1 MLKFEFDATWA
12 RDLAYHWLLAL
23 FVVFGTGLAP
33 PLALWLQ
40 LNYYTYCDDPDCSDI
55 VEELRRSLDLQAD
68 PCNNFYRFV
77 CGRWELTNRP
87 FADQTSQQRH
97 RFRQEIAAAMLHRGS
112 RRHDQSAVDKA
123 AWLYKDCR
131 YQPFDDSC
139 QLNAVASVLT
149 DLNITWPFTKEH
161 SDSISNLPL
170 ATALT
175 SAHLRHGLDIL
186 YTMGVVFRG
195 VNNRRRIVLHIG
207 HLLPLPE
214 PLLSAEQ
221 LNRAVINVA
230 AMMGSIGADYKH
242 LAKLVQVQEQNLAAF
257 LKEEQEEGDENTM
270 VTFEEAQIR
279 FPEHNWSLIMA
290 LINDEV
296 GSALTAQDHLSISG
310 RALEAAKTVLKEGA
324 AMHAFLGWRIVRT
337 LAPMCC
343 GLAGI
348 MMAQAAGGD
357 VDIVSDLL
365 AESTL
370 DRLQEHMPMALAA
383 PYIEQKRPGE
393 AREDI
398 QWYIARLMQ
407 SFERSFY
414 HSTYLSKNFQ
424 RRAARLVR
432 RFKSHLLYPD
442 YTHLDVQVDRAY
454 RYLPDFEGDCLN
466 MTLTLLRESTRH
478 RLRQLGKVAAPYG
491 EGWELPQTAV
501 QALYSLEAY
510 ALFVPLGVA
519 ASPLYATGA
528 PATWKLGALGTVLG
542 QEIADKIFGL
552 AESRRQ
558 LAKPEEHCFINA
570 SLTHAH
576 AVHAAYNALS
586 LAVHEG
592 GTATERQR
600 LRGLERFGE
609 AQLLFLASC
618 FTLCHVDGDEAGSKE
633 ALCNEAMRNSRDFA
647 QSFQCP
653 PNSAMN
659 PTEKCTL

>member
-1 MLKFEFDATWA
+1 MLKFDFDATWA

-23 FVVFGTGLAP
+23 FVVFGAGLAP

-77 CGRWELTNRP
+77 CGHWELNNRP

-97 RFRQEIAAAMLHRGS
+97 RFRQEIAVAMLRRGP
-112 RRHDQSAVDKA
+112 RRQDQSGVDKA
-123 AWLYKDCR
+123 ARLYKDCR
-131 YQPFDDSC
+131 YQAFDDSC

-161 SDSISNLPL
+161 SDSIWNLPL

-175 SAHLRHGLDIL
+175 NAHLRHGLDIL

-195 VNNRRRIVLHIG
+195 VNHRRRIILHIG

-221 LNRAVINVA
+221 LNRAVVNVA

-242 LAKLVQVQEQNLAAF
+242 LAKLVQAQEHNLAAF
-257 LKEEQEEGDENTM
+257 LQEEQAEGDENDM

-279 FPEHNWSLIMA
+279 FPEHNWTLIMA

-296 GSALTAQDHLSISG
+296 GYALTAQDHLSINS
-310 RALEAAKTVLKEGA
+310 RTLEVARTVLKEGA
-324 AMHAFLGWRIVRT
+324 AMHAFLGWRIVRM
-337 LAPMCC
+337 LAPMGC

-348 MMAQAAGGD
+348 KMAQAAGGD

-365 AESTL
+365 AKGTL
-370 DRLQEHMPMALAA
+370 DRLQEHMPMAIAA

-393 AREDI
+393 AREDL
-398 QWYIARLMQ
+398 QRYIASLMQ
-407 SFERSFY
+407 SFETSFH

-424 RRAARLVR
+424 RTAARLIR
-432 RFKSHLLYPD
+432 RFKPHLLYPD
-442 YTHLDVQVDRAY
+442 YTHLEVQVDRAY

-466 MTLTLLRESTRH
+466 MTMTLLRESTRH
-478 RLRQLGKVAAPYG
+478 RLRQLGKVAALYG
-491 EGWELPQTAV
+491 EGWELPQTAIR
-501 QALYSLEAY
+501 ALYSLEAD
-510 ALFVPLGVA
+510 ALFVPVGVA

-542 QEIADKIFGL
+542 QEISNKIFGL

-558 LAKPEEHCFINA
+558 LAKPEEHCFTNA
-570 SLTHAH
+570 SLAFAH
-576 AVHAAYNALS
+576 AVQGAYNALS
-586 LAVHEG
+586 LAVRDG
-592 GTATERQR
+592 GAAIKRQR
-600 LRGLERFGE
+600 LRGLERFGQ

-618 FTLCHVDGDEAGSKE
+618 FTLCHVDGDEAARKE
-633 ALCNEAMRNSRDFA
+633 ALCNEAMRNSHNFA

-659 PTEKCTL
+659 PTDKCTL